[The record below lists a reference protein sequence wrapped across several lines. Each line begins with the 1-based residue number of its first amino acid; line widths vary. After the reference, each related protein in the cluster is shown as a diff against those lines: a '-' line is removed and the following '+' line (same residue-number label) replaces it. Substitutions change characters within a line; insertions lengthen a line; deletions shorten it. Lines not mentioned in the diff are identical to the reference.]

1 MSISSELS
9 RLQAAK
15 ADIAA
20 ALAEKGVSVPAGS
33 TLDTFGNLV
42 RQVKTGST
50 VLSATFSASQW
61 TGSAD
66 PYTLTISAADR
77 DGTAPLLYQV
87 ECLSGGTYRR
97 DASGGTYRRDVWAA
111 FNTAAAYD
119 QASAALIL
127 TSRHKFAGK
136 VTFL

>member
-1 MSISSELS
+1 MSVSSQLS

-33 TLDTFGNLV
+33 TLDAFGDLV

-50 VLSATFSASQW
+50 VLSATFSADQW
-61 TGSAD
+61 TGSTD

-77 DGTAPLLYQV
+77 DGAAPLLYQV
-87 ECLSGGTYRR
+87 ECLSGGTYHR
-97 DASGGTYRRDVWAA
+97 DAWAA

-127 TSRHKFAGK
+127 TSRHKFAGR

>member
-1 MSISSELS
+1 MSIPSELS

-66 PYTLTISAADR
+66 PYTLNISAADR
-77 DGTAPLLYQV
+77 DGTAPPS
-87 ECLSGGTYRR
+87 LSGGVSLGWDLPPGRLGSFQYHRNLR
-97 DASGGTYRRDVWAA
+97 PGQFRPHSHLPA
-111 FNTAAAYD
+111 
-119 QASAALIL
+119 
-127 TSRHKFAGK
+127 
-136 VTFL
+136 

>member
-1 MSISSELS
+1 MSVSSQLS

-20 ALAEKGVSVPAGS
+20 ALAEKGVAVPAGS
-33 TLDTFGNLV
+33 TLDAFGNLV

-50 VLSATFSASQW
+50 VLSATFSADQW

-66 PYTLTISAADR
+66 PYTLAISAPDR
-77 DGTAPLLYQV
+77 DGAAPLLYQV

-97 DASGGTYRRDVWAA
+97 DAWAA
-111 FNTAAAYD
+111 FNTAADYD

-127 TSRHKFAGK
+127 TSRHKFAGR

>member
-1 MSISSELS
+1 MSVSSQLS

-20 ALAEKGVSVPAGS
+20 ALAEKGVAVPAGS
-33 TLDTFGNLV
+33 TLDAFGNLV

-50 VLSATFSASQW
+50 VLSATFSADQW
-61 TGSAD
+61 TGSTD
-66 PYTLTISAADR
+66 PYTLAIPAADR
-77 DGTAPLLYQV
+77 DGAAPLLYQV

-97 DASGGTYRRDVWAA
+97 DAWAA

-127 TSRHKFAGK
+127 TSRHKFAGR

>member
-1 MSISSELS
+1 MSIFSELS

-66 PYTLTISAADR
+66 PYTLNISAADR

-97 DASGGTYRRDVWAA
+97 DAWAA
-111 FNTAAAYD
+111 FNTVVTYD
-119 QASAALIL
+119 QASSALIL
-127 TSRHKFAGK
+127 TSRHKFAGR

>member
-1 MSISSELS
+1 MSVSSELS

-33 TLDTFGNLV
+33 TLDAFGDLI
-42 RQVKTGST
+42 RQVKSGSS
-50 VLSATFSASQW
+50 VLSATFTASQW

-66 PYTLTISAADR
+66 PYTLTVSAPGR
-77 DGTAPLLYQV
+77 DAAAPLLYQV
-87 ECLSGGTYRR
+87 ECLADGAYRR
-97 DASGGTYRRDVWAA
+97 DAWAA
-111 FNTAAAYD
+111 FNTTAAYD
-119 QASAALIL
+119 QESAALVL
-127 TSRHKFAGK
+127 TSRHKFAGR

>member
-1 MSISSELS
+1 MSVSSELT

-20 ALAEKGVSVPAGS
+20 ALAEKGVAVPAGS
-33 TLDTFGNLV
+33 TLDAFGDLV
-42 RQVKTGST
+42 RQVKTGPT

-61 TGSAD
+61 TGSTA
-66 PYTLTISAADR
+66 PYTLTVSASGR
-77 DGTAPLLYQV
+77 DGAAPLLYQV
-87 ECLSGGTYRR
+87 ECLSGG
-97 DASGGTYRRDVWAA
+97 AYRRDVWAA

-119 QASAALIL
+119 QASSALVL

>member
-1 MSISSELS
+1 MSVSSELS

-33 TLDTFGNLV
+33 TLDAFGDLV

-50 VLSATFSASQW
+50 VLSAAFTASQW

-66 PYTLTISAADR
+66 PYTLTVSAPDR
-77 DGTAPLLYQV
+77 DSAAPLLYQV
-87 ECLSGGTYRR
+87 ECLSGGVYRR
-97 DASGGTYRRDVWAA
+97 DAWAA
-111 FNTAAAYD
+111 FNTNAAYD
-119 QASAALIL
+119 QESAALIL
-127 TSRHKFAGK
+127 TSRHKFAGR

>member
-50 VLSATFSASQW
+50 VLSATFSAAPRPRSVRL
-61 TGSAD
+61 TRTLRRLPGSGSRRTSPSSSSRSRLRERVD
-66 PYTLTISAADR
+66 PSM
-77 DGTAPLLYQV
+77 P
-87 ECLSGGTYRR
+87 
-97 DASGGTYRRDVWAA
+97 
-111 FNTAAAYD
+111 
-119 QASAALIL
+119 QASDSCRWDMAP
-127 TSRHKFAGK
+127 
-136 VTFL
+136 

>member
-1 MSISSELS
+1 MSVSSQLS

-33 TLDTFGNLV
+33 TLDAFGNLV

-50 VLSATFSASQW
+50 GLSATFSASQW

-66 PYTLTISAADR
+66 PYPLTISAADR

-87 ECLSGGTYRR
+87 ECLSGGTYHR
-97 DASGGTYRRDVWAA
+97 DAWAA
-111 FNTAAAYD
+111 FNTTAAYD

-127 TSRHKFAGK
+127 TSRHKFAGR